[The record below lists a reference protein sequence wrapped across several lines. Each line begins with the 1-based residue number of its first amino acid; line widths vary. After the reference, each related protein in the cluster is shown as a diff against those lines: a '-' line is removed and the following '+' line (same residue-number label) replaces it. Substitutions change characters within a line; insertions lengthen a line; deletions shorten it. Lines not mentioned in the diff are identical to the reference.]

1 MVFIRCII
9 FSFGLL
15 CFINSQASEWTTI
28 SFNQNFNFYYKNI
41 DIENLKYL
49 DSLLTA
55 EFHEIE
61 QKINYNTNQSID
73 IYLYEKMAYIH
84 LKQNKQ
90 NPGEII
96 VSKPKVEL
104 TLYNSPEDL
113 LIDFRFQVSKIL
125 VEEMIFGH
133 SVEDK
138 IKYANI
144 LRQPGW
150 LLPGLYFYLSDQW
163 SNNTD
168 NTLRSFHESMG
179 FSSIDLAPEKYHQL
193 LSASFWKYLEHS
205 YGTSSIY
212 SLLYMIRLTR
222 NFSSAISYTFK
233 ISLKQVFEEWNL
245 FYTQAYQLDQRI
257 PAPINGI
264 LLSKDDVLEILFES
278 DTCYYS
284 LENTLFGTVVFKNNV
299 VDGSRKKI
307 IKLSYDETPLSAFS
321 GALFYHLNRIH
332 LAVRGKS
339 DMLIY
344 DDLLSGNNHYAIPV
358 VNPNYI
364 TSDSNYIYVTESN
377 IFHSKVYQCKSNK
390 LTTIISSDA
399 FISSFDIR
407 KNRFCVSESTLEGH
421 NLFVGVQNSKRLIY
435 SSKKPIEEAIFADDF
450 TIIFNHG
457 QNGIINS
464 KMVSTKSC
472 LIQSLTN
479 FRYNI
484 LHHNFNESKFIEVVD
499 KGSRLE
505 LFAVTKQLVKH
516 YFVYDSIP
524 NSSFED
530 IRLSKQNE
538 IVNLMTHTY
547 DSDSLA
553 QVTYQMPIS
562 PLINYASSKLKNTVN
577 STSTINILPSKPDLN
592 YYEFSKIKLNLTNN
606 VFRNR
611 KSVWYNSFE
620 ALMPSNLH
628 LTLGASIKNKMSDNE
643 ISASYT
649 GMIQPKSRDLIL
661 NTSVGSNQNVSINIM
676 HRKRVIEDLNMNSSF
691 TTDVVE
697 VVSQSN
703 VFSPSVSL
711 YNGIQL
717 RHDRNSP
724 YYIMRESLDQP
735 IEDRFSLSSFSE
747 LTQTKTYH
755 KNYFENSL
763 LVEPNFNLLRQ
774 SWNIAIRLKVDY
786 EREFSPR
793 LNLKTHLK
801 AITSQGNSP
810 NFYMIGGKSNDL
822 QSKIMNQ
829 SFSDYNKPI
838 FYESLYGVRGFSVNH
853 RNGNTAVIFKSQLEF
868 KLLQAFYKR
877 PISNE
882 FLSSVRFHLLA
893 DFGTAFYGRG
903 IYAKQNML
911 GRSIITNS
919 TNTMVVQVNAYRN
932 PSIMSFGSGFS
943 SSILGYKIQF
953 DYAIGIDDNEI
964 LDGVIHIGLGKSF

>member
-15 CFINSQASEWTTI
+15 CFINSRASEWTTI

-41 DIENLKYL
+41 DIENLKSF

-55 EFHEIE
+55 EFYEIE

-73 IYLYEKMAYIH
+73 IYLYEKMACIH

-104 TLYNSPEDL
+104 TLFNSPEDL

-144 LRQPGW
+144 LRQPKW

-284 LENTLFGTVVFKNNV
+284 LEKTLLGTVVFKNNV

-332 LAVRGKS
+332 LAVRRKS

-358 VNPNYI
+358 VNPNFI

-399 FISSFDIR
+399 FISSFDIC

-421 NLFVGVQNSKRLIY
+421 NLFVGVPNSKRLIY
-435 SSKKPIEEAIFADDF
+435 SSKKPIEEAIFADDS

-457 QNGIINS
+457 QNGIVNS
-464 KMVSTKSC
+464 KMVSTKTD

-484 LHHNFNESKFIEVVD
+484 LHHNFNKSKFIEVVD

-505 LFAVTKQLVKH
+505 LFVVTNQLVKH

-538 IVNLMTHTY
+538 SVNLTTHTY
-547 DSDSLA
+547 AFDSLA

-562 PLINYASSKLKNTVN
+562 PLINYASSEIKNTVN
-577 STSTINILPSKPDLN
+577 SSYAINILPIKPDLN
-592 YYEFSKIKLNLTNN
+592 YYEFSKVKLNLTNN

-620 ALMPSNLH
+620 SLMPSNLH
-628 LTLGASIKNKMSDNE
+628 LTLGASIKNKTSDNE

-661 NTSVGSNQNVSINIM
+661 NTSVGSNQNVLINLV
-676 HRKRVIEDLNMNSSF
+676 HRKRVIEDLNMNNSF
-691 TTDVVE
+691 TTDIVE
-697 VVSQSN
+697 VVCQSN
-703 VFSPSVSL
+703 IISPSVSL
-711 YNGIQL
+711 YNGIQI

-724 YYIMRESLDQP
+724 YYTIRESLDQP
-735 IEDRFSLSSFSE
+735 IEDRFSLSTFSE

-755 KNYFENSL
+755 KNYFKNCL
-763 LVEPNFNLLRQ
+763 L
-774 SWNIAIRLKVDY
+774 S
-786 EREFSPR
+786 
-793 LNLKTHLK
+793 
-801 AITSQGNSP
+801 
-810 NFYMIGGKSNDL
+810 
-822 QSKIMNQ
+822 
-829 SFSDYNKPI
+829 
-838 FYESLYGVRGFSVNH
+838 
-853 RNGNTAVIFKSQLEF
+853 
-868 KLLQAFYKR
+868 
-877 PISNE
+877 
-882 FLSSVRFHLLA
+882 
-893 DFGTAFYGRG
+893 
-903 IYAKQNML
+903 
-911 GRSIITNS
+911 
-919 TNTMVVQVNAYRN
+919 
-932 PSIMSFGSGFS
+932 
-943 SSILGYKIQF
+943 
-953 DYAIGIDDNEI
+953 
-964 LDGVIHIGLGKSF
+964 

>member
-435 SSKKPIEEAIFADDF
+435 SSKKPVDEAIFADDS

-562 PLINYASSKLKNTVN
+562 PLMNYASPEIKNTVN
-577 STSTINILPSKPDLN
+577 RTYAI
-592 YYEFSKIKLNLTNN
+592 
-606 VFRNR
+606 
-611 KSVWYNSFE
+611 NSFE
-620 ALMPSNLH
+620 SLMPSNLH

-649 GMIQPKSRDLIL
+649 GIIKPKSRDLIL

-882 FLSSVRFHLLA
+882 FLSDLRFHLFA

>member
-15 CFINSQASEWTTI
+15 CFINSRASEWTTI

-41 DIENLKYL
+41 DIENLKSL

-55 EFHEIE
+55 EFYEIE

-73 IYLYEKMAYIH
+73 IYLYEKIACIH
-84 LKQNKQ
+84 LNQNKQ

-104 TLYNSPEDL
+104 TLFNSPEDL

-144 LRQPGW
+144 LRQPKW

-284 LENTLFGTVVFKNNV
+284 LEKTLLGTVVFKNNV

-332 LAVRGKS
+332 LAVRRRS

-344 DDLLSGNNHYAIPV
+344 DDLLSGNNHYAIPI
-358 VNPNYI
+358 VNPNFI
-364 TSDSNYIYVTESN
+364 ISDSNYIYVSESN

-399 FISSFDIR
+399 FISSFDIC

-421 NLFVGVQNSKRLIY
+421 NLFVGVPNSKRLIY
-435 SSKKPIEEAIFADDF
+435 SSKKPIEEAIFADDS

-457 QNGIINS
+457 QNGIVNS
-464 KMVSTKSC
+464 KMVSTKTD

-484 LHHNFNESKFIEVVD
+484 LHHNFNKSKFIEVVD

-505 LFAVTKQLVKH
+505 LFVVTNQLVKH

-538 IVNLMTHTY
+538 SVNLTTHTY
-547 DSDSLA
+547 DFDSLA

-562 PLINYASSKLKNTVN
+562 PLINYASSEIKNTVN
-577 STSTINILPSKPDLN
+577 SSYAINILPIKPDLN
-592 YYEFSKIKLNLTNN
+592 YYEFSKVKLNLTNN

-620 ALMPSNLH
+620 SLMPSNLH
-628 LTLGASIKNKMSDNE
+628 LTLGASIKNKTSDNE

-661 NTSVGSNQNVSINIM
+661 STSVGSNQNVSINLM
-676 HRKRVIEDLNMNSSF
+676 HRKRVIEDLNMNNSF

-703 VFSPSVSL
+703 IFSPFVSL

-774 SWNIAIRLKVDY
+774 TWNISIRLNVGY

-793 LNLKTHLK
+793 LNLKTHFK

-868 KLLQAFYKR
+868 KLLQVFHKR

-882 FLSSVRFHLLA
+882 FLSDVRFHLFS

-911 GRSIITNS
+911 GRSIMTNS

-943 SSILGYKIQF
+943 SSLLGYKIQF

-964 LDGVIHIGLGKSF
+964 LDGVIHIGLGKTF